1 MNRRSTGG
9 VQAIRLRVSL
19 LEIEP
24 TIWRSVLVRA
34 DIDLHELHRVI
45 QMLFQWYDYHLYRFD
60 IGERGFEAPDEESEG
75 EDSTRAMLSLFGLHS
90 GDTFEYTYDFGDDW
104 RHLIEVEGIEN
115 LSDRALLPW
124 VLDGARRGPPEDCGG
139 PYRYSEIQWLRQRP
153 FEELDED
160 DRETVEW
167 LGEEFDPEE
176 FSLAQARHDLM
187 LASAWGILGNQP

>member
-24 TIWRSVLVRA
+24 TIWRSVLVKA
-34 DIDLHELHRVI
+34 DIGLYELHRVI

-60 IGERGFEAPDEESEG
+60 IGERGFEAPDEESER
-75 EDSTRAMLSLFGLHS
+75 EDSTRAMLSLLGLHT

-104 RHLIEVEGIEN
+104 RHLIEVEGIET

-153 FEELDED
+153 FEDLDED
-160 DRETVEW
+160 DKETVEW

-187 LASAWGILGNQP
+187 LASAWGILGN

>member
-1 MNRRSTGG
+1 VNKRRTGG

-24 TIWRSVLVRA
+24 TIWRSVLVKA
-34 DIDLHELHRVI
+34 DIGLHELHRVI

-60 IGERGFEAPDEESEG
+60 IGERGFEAPEEESEE
-75 EDSTRAMLSLFGLHS
+75 EDSTRAMLGLLGLNT

-104 RHLIEVEGIEN
+104 RHLIEVEGIET

-153 FEELDED
+153 LEDLDED
-160 DRETVEW
+160 DQETVEW
-167 LGEEFDPEE
+167 LGGEFDPEE

-187 LASAWGILGNQP
+187 LASAWGILGNSP

>member
-1 MNRRSTGG
+1 MNRRRTGG
-9 VQAIRLRVSL
+9 VQAIRLRVSI

-24 TIWRSVLVRA
+24 TIWRSVLVKA
-34 DIDLHELHRVI
+34 DIGLHELHRVI

-75 EDSTRAMLSLFGLHS
+75 EDSTRAMLSLLGLRT

-104 RHLIEVEGIEN
+104 RHLIEVEGIET

-153 FEELDED
+153 FEDLDED
-160 DRETVEW
+160 DQETVEW

-187 LASAWGILGNQP
+187 LASAWGILGDLP

>member
-1 MNRRSTGG
+1 MNRRRTGG

-24 TIWRSVLVRA
+24 TIWRSVLVKA
-34 DIDLHELHRVI
+34 DIDLHELHRAI

-75 EDSTRAMLSLFGLHS
+75 EDSTRAMLSLLGLRT

-104 RHLIEVEGIEN
+104 RHLIEVEGIET

-153 FEELDED
+153 FEDLDED
-160 DRETVEW
+160 DQETVEW

-187 LASAWGILGNQP
+187 LASAWGILGN